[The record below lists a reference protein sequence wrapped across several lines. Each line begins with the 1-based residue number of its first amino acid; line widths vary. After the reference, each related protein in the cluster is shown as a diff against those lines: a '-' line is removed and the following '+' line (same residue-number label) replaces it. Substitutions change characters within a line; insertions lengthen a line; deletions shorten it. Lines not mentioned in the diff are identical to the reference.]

1 MVKNPSKK
9 EKISYLYKEGWTVAK
24 KNFWPLLAVILISFA
39 IGMIFD
45 GKDKIFFEIIA
56 FIGTIFIA
64 IPLEFMVN
72 WITLKA
78 VRKKKY
84 KIREIF
90 LVFKRKNY
98 LEIVLGGVLSMIF
111 TVLGLILLIIPG
123 IIVAIRLSFVPY
135 LLFDKE
141 MKAME
146 AIKKSWKLTRGYSWK
161 ILGIS
166 LLAILIFLVGFILLI
181 LPAFFALVWITTTF
195 AVFYNT
201 RISSK
206 K

>member
-1 MVKNPSKK
+1 MVKNSSKK
-9 EKISYLYKEGWTVAK
+9 EKISYLYGEGWTIAK
-24 KNFWPLLAVILISFA
+24 KNFWPLLSVILISFA

-45 GKDKIFFEIIA
+45 GKDKIVFEIIA
-56 FIGTIFIA
+56 VLGTIFIA
-64 IPLEFMVN
+64 QPIEFMSN

-84 KIREIF
+84 KIREVF

-98 LEIVLGGVLSMIF
+98 LEIVLGGFLSMVF
-111 TVLGLILLIIPG
+111 TVIGFILLIIPG

-146 AIKKSWKLTRGYSWK
+146 AIRKSWELTKGYSWK
-161 ILGIS
+161 IFGIV
-166 LLAILIFLVGFILLI
+166 LLAILIFLVGLILLI
-181 LPAFFALVWITTTF
+181 LPAFFALVWIAATF
-195 AVFYNT
+195 AVFYST
-201 RISSK
+201 RISTK

>member
-9 EKISYLYKEGWTVAK
+9 EKISYLYKEGWTIAK

-56 FIGTIFIA
+56 FIGTIFITRPIELTA
-64 IPLEFMVN
+64 S

-84 KIREIF
+84 KIREVF
-90 LVFKRKNY
+90 SVFKRRNY
-98 LEIVLGGVLSMIF
+98 LDIVLGGVLSIIF

-166 LLAILIFLVGFILLI
+166 LLGVLIFLVGFILLI

-195 AVFYNT
+195 AVFYNI